1 MAVQQEEGLNN
12 QGTINFNDFAVSIKE
27 KYPMYKDLDNEYL
40 AKEIIKKYPVYE
52 NQVSF
57 DSPEVKK
64 KKILQLQHF
73 RMVC

>member
-40 AKEIIKKYPVYE
+40 AKEIIK
-52 NQVSF
+52 NIQSM
-57 DSPEVKK
+57 
-64 KKILQLQHF
+64 KIKLALTCQK
-73 RMVC
+73 